1 MKHIRFVIL
10 LVLALSVT
18 RPIAEARPNIL
29 VCLADDWSYGHA
41 GVYGDKVVK
50 TPAFDRVAR
59 EGVLFHH
66 AFSSAPSCTPS
77 RAAILTGQYPHR
89 LEEGG
94 QLHGF
99 LPQKFPNYVNL
110 LEAAGYAVGL
120 TSKGWGPGRAEVGGY
135 ARNPAGPTFRDFA
148 SFLATL
154 APGQPFCF
162 WLGSTDPHR
171 PYKKGSG
178 VQSGMDPAAV
188 RVSGYWPDAPATRG
202 DVLDYYFAVQRFDS
216 SVGHA
221 LALLEKSGRLYNT
234 LVVISGDN
242 GMPFPRCK
250 ANLYD
255 GGTRQP
261 LAIRWPARVRRGRVS
276 YDFVNLMDLAPTFL
290 EAASLSVPARIN
302 GRSLMPLL
310 EEREPAGT
318 RDRVFLERERHGNF
332 RANGG
337 GYPAR
342 AIRTADFLY
351 IRNFAPD
358 RWPAGDPV
366 APVPPGRTFGDVD
379 DGPTKELI
387 LTRRDDPEMSRFFA
401 LSFGQRPAEELYDVR
416 SDPDNVRNLAADPN
430 SRAMVGRLRMEL
442 DDWMRATGDPRV
454 LKPNDDRWDK
464 YPYFG
469 GGASKR

>member
-1 MKHIRFVIL
+1 MKPVLILITFALAVVSGRCRAESRPSIL
-10 LVLALSVT
+10 L
-18 RPIAEARPNIL
+18 
-29 VCLADDWSYGHA
+29 CLADDWSYGHA
-41 GVYGDKVVK
+41 GAYGDPVVK

-59 EGVLFHH
+59 EGVLFHQ
-66 AFSSAPSCTPS
+66 AYSASPSCTPS

-99 LPQKFPNYVNL
+99 LPKKFPNYVDL

-135 ARNPAGPTFRDFA
+135 SRNPAGPNFRNFA
-148 SFLATL
+148 AFLATL

-162 WLGSTDPHR
+162 WLGSNDPHR
-171 PYKKGSG
+171 PYKKNSG
-178 VQSGMDPAAV
+178 VESGMDPTAV
-188 RVSGYWPDAPATRG
+188 RVPPYWPDAQDTRR
-202 DVLDYYFAVQRFDS
+202 DVLDYYLAVQRFDS
-216 SVGHA
+216 SVADA
-221 LALLEKSGRLYNT
+221 LSRLEQSGRLDNT

-261 LAIRWPARVRRGRVS
+261 LAIRWPARVRAGQVS
-276 YDFVNLMDLAPTFL
+276 AAFVNLIDLAPTFL
-290 EAASLSVPARIN
+290 EAAGLAVAAVMT
-302 GRSLMPLL
+302 GRSLLPLL

-318 RDRVFLERERHGNF
+318 RTRVFLERERHGNF
-332 RANGG
+332 HANGG

-366 APVPPGRTFGDVD
+366 APVPPGRVFGDVD
-379 DGPTKELI
+379 ESPTKELI

-401 LSFGQRPAEELYDVR
+401 LSFGKRPAEELYDVR

-430 SRAMVGRLRMEL
+430 SRATVVRLRMEL
-442 DDWMRATGDPRV
+442 DDWMRATGDPRA
-454 LKPNDDRWDK
+454 LKSDDDRWDK